1 MLFVKYILS
10 TIYQLN
16 YKRILK
22 RTDYPDE
29 RVRGPMGYQLSLLI
43 YIIAFVLGRFV
54 QNHTSLSI
62 AISMNKI
69 SLFTFVYFLISGA
82 IFATVLNFEWIKTIE
97 LNTKQKNKCRL
108 ILFSIIILII
118 ILFNL

>member
-1 MLFVKYILS
+1 MILVKYILS

-29 RVRGPMGYQLSLLI
+29 RVRGPMGYQLSLFI

-54 QNHTSLSI
+54 QNHTSWSI

-69 SLFTFVYFLISGA
+69 SLFTFAYFLILSA
-82 IFATVLNFEWIKTIE
+82 IFATKLNFEWIKEIE
-97 LNTKQKNKCRL
+97 LTPRQKNR
-108 ILFSIIILII
+108 SRI
-118 ILFNL
+118 ILFLLFTSLVIIFNI

>member
-29 RVRGPMGYQLSLLI
+29 RVRGPMGYQLSLFI

-62 AISMNKI
+62 AISMNTI
-69 SLFTFVYFLISGA
+69 SLFTFVYFLIFGA
-82 IFATVLNFEWIKTIE
+82 IFATVLNFEWIKNIE

-108 ILFSIIILII
+108 ILFSIIILVI
-118 ILFNL
+118 ILFKL